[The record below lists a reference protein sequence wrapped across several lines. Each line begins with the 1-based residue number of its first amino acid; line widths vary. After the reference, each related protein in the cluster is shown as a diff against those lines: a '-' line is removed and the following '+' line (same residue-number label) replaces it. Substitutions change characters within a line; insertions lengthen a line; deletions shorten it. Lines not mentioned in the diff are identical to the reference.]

1 MTDHN
6 IMLENQLALPPN
18 LPENNP
24 PSLLNR
30 DRAKLI
36 LQYR

>member
-1 MTDHN
+1 MKN
-6 IMLENQLALPPN
+6 PSIMLENQLALPPN

-36 LQYR
+36 L

>member
-1 MTDHN
+1 MIDPN
-6 IMLENQLALPPN
+6 IMLESQLALPPN

-30 DRAKLI
+30 DRAKFI
-36 LQYR
+36 LRNR